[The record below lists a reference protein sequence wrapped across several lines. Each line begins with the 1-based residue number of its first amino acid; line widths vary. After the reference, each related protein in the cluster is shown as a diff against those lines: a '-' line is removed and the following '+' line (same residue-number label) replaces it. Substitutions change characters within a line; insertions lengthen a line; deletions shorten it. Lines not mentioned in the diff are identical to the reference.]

1 MGFFYASEELQSA
14 LTCSRDK
21 NTVSTDAKRKHIS
34 ELQSDYVVPLGNKAV
49 IKFQNKMWES
59 RTVLLLGHNICVAA
73 TFSIF
78 LL

>member
-49 IKFQNKMWES
+49 IKFQNKM
-59 RTVLLLGHNICVAA
+59 
-73 TFSIF
+73 
-78 LL
+78 